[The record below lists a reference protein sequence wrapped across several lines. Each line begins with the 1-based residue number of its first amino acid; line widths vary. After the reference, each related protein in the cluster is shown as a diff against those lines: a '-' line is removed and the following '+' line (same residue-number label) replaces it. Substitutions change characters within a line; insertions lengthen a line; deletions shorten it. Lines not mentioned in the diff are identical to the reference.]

1 MKRIFSLLLIFIVG
15 GIGGIFL
22 DRFAIPRLAQTSAGV
37 WFPALRRTS
46 ERTTIV
52 NKTEVVRVEESEAIP
67 DLAERVKKA
76 AVSIEIVR
84 KSGKNGKLQKG
95 TVTTSSREAITG
107 LALTSDGFI
116 LAHDADGSL
125 ALGVSTT
132 SLAKAGILGIYA
144 LDEDGR
150 HEASVVAS
158 DTSTNFVLLRVPDR
172 QLTILPFED
181 DRPRL
186 GARLFMLSANIVENT
201 VAPSFQAAMLSALTK
216 DLFTVS
222 DAPAT
227 DAIIIDFEGRVAGMS
242 IRDALGKQSTIPAS
256 VLRHISDELLRKGL

>member
-1 MKRIFSLLLIFIVG
+1 MKRIFSLLLIFVVG

-22 DRFAIPRLAQTSAGV
+22 DRFVIPRLAQTSVGV
-37 WFPALRRTS
+37 WFPVLRRTS

-52 NKTEVVRVEESEAIP
+52 NKTEIVRVEESEAIP

-76 AVSIEIVR
+76 AISIEIVR
-84 KSGKNGKLQKG
+84 KAGKNGKLQKG
-95 TVTTSSREAITG
+95 TMAASPKEAITG

-125 ALGVSTT
+125 ALGVSAT
-132 SLAKAGILGIYA
+132 SLAKVGILGIYA

-150 HEASVVAS
+150 HQASVVAS
-158 DTSTNFVLLRVPDR
+158 DTSTNFVLLRVSDR

-186 GARLFMLSANIVENT
+186 GARLFMLSANVFENT
-201 VAPSFQAAMLSALTK
+201 AAPSFQTAMLSAVTR
-216 DLFTVS
+216 DFFVIS
-222 DAPAT
+222 DAPLA
-227 DAIIIDFEGRVAGMS
+227 DAIIVDFEGRVAGMS
-242 IRDALGKQSTIPAS
+242 VRDAFGKQSIVPAS
-256 VLRHISDELLRKGL
+256 TLRRISNELLHKNP